1 MIKVNATWYAN
12 TKEEASEMAG
22 LLVEKYKRGVIYD
35 LTEVS
40 EDTGEQDD
48 D

>member
-1 MIKVNATWYAN
+1 MIKVNATWYVN
-12 TKEEASEMAG
+12 TKEEASEMVQ
-22 LLVEKYKRGVIYD
+22 LLVGQYKRGIIYD
-35 LTEVS
+35 LTEVN